1 MATKKKSATES
12 KPVIIT
18 TQHRGVF
25 FGDLEKGTEE
35 SRTVTLTNARNAIY
49 WATSKGFIELAQIG
63 PNKASRVGSVAPR
76 IVLHDV
82 TSVTE
87 CTEAAAAA
95 WRAFA

>member
-1 MATKKKSATES
+1 MAT

-18 TQHRGVF
+18 TSHRGVF

-35 SRTVTLTNARNAIY
+35 SRTVTLANARNAIY
-49 WATSKGFIELAQIG
+49 WATSKGFLELAQVG
-63 PNKASRVGSVAPR
+63 PNPRSKIGSVAPR

-82 TSVTE
+82 TSVTD

>member
-1 MATKKKSATES
+1 MATKKVTT

-25 FGDLEKGTEE
+25 FGNLEKGTEE
-35 SRTVTLTNARNAIY
+35 SRTVTLTDARNAIY
-49 WATSKGFIELAQIG
+49 WATSKGFIELAQVG
-63 PNKASRVGSVAPR
+63 PNSKSKIGATAPR

-87 CTEAAAAA
+87 CTDSAAEA
-95 WRAFA
+95 WRTFP

>member
-1 MATKKKSATES
+1 MANKKKDTKA
-12 KPVIIT
+12 VIIT

-25 FGDLEKGTEE
+25 FGELEKGTEE

-49 WATSKGFIELAQIG
+49 WATTKGFIELAQTG
-63 PNKASRVGSVAPR
+63 PNSKSKIGSVAPR

-87 CTEAAAAA
+87 CTDAAAAA
-95 WRAFA
+95 WRAFP

>member
-1 MATKKKSATES
+1 MATKKKTET

-18 TQHRGVF
+18 TSHRGVF

-35 SRTVTLTNARNAIY
+35 SRTVTLTGARNAIY
-49 WATSKGFIELAQIG
+49 WATTKGFIELAQTG
-63 PNKASRVGSVAPR
+63 PNSKSKVGAVAPR

-95 WRAFA
+95 WRSFP

>member
-1 MATKKKSATES
+1 MANKKKETKA
-12 KPVIIT
+12 VIIT

-35 SRTVTLTNARNAIY
+35 SRTVTLTGARNAIY
-49 WATSKGFIELAQIG
+49 WATTNGFIELAQVG
-63 PNKASRVGSVAPR
+63 PNSKSKVGSVAPR

-87 CTEAAAAA
+87 CTASAAAA
-95 WRAFA
+95 WRAFP

>member
-1 MATKKKSATES
+1 MATNRATKTET
-12 KPVIIT
+12 KAVIIT
-18 TQHRGVF
+18 TSHRGVF

-35 SRTVTLTNARNAIY
+35 SRTITLTNARNAIY
-49 WATSKGFIELAQIG
+49 WATSRGFIELAQVG
-63 PNKASRVGSVAPR
+63 PNKASKIGATAPR

>member
-1 MATKKKSATES
+1 MATKKRTNTS

-25 FGDLEKGTEE
+25 FGDLKKGTEE
-35 SRTVTLTNARNAIY
+35 SRTVTLTGARNAIY
-49 WATSKGFIELAQIG
+49 WATSKGFVELAQTG
-63 PNKASRVGSVAPR
+63 PNSKSKVGATAQR

-95 WRAFA
+95 WRAFP